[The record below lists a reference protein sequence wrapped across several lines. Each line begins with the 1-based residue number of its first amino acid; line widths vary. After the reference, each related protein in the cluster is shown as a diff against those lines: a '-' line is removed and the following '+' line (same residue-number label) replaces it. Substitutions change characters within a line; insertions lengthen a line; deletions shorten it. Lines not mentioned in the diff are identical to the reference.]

1 MPSEP
6 REISEISEL
15 IRGLASHPTLPPLPD
30 PDRLWVLAQI
40 AASEEAAARAL
51 RRATLR
57 QALRFGAPSATA
69 VWLFL
74 DGLETE
80 GRGLDVWI
88 QTIASMSADP
98 VVNVAMSAVAA
109 LAHPLDRGLAS
120 RTIARG
126 ATTQTLRVALICSHP
141 ERRRLRLEHSPLGH
155 IAQAELHDSIDERCV
170 AHAGRFRRVGEVFAF
185 AQVRVGIG
193 FE

>member
-15 IRGLASHPTLPPLPD
+15 IRGLGSYPTLPPLPD

-109 LAHPLDRGLAS
+109 LAIALLTGGLLLGPS
-120 RTIARG
+120 LVVR
-126 ATTQTLRVALICSHP
+126 QLR
-141 ERRRLRLEHSPLGH
+141 
-155 IAQAELHDSIDERCV
+155 
-170 AHAGRFRRVGEVFAF
+170 RFGLL
-185 AQVRVGIG
+185 
-193 FE
+193 